1 MGIHSKTPTL
11 AVNDSR
17 GLAILTINYWRADAA
32 LPSEKRIER
41 TLRDPAGRAVKQWD
55 ARLWALQADDPDT
68 PPSVVSVCA
77 LNDSVLRSVSTDAG
91 GSVHLRGLAGEQLL
105 GWDSRMTRREVEY
118 DDLLRPLAVFEEGAG
133 VPRRCAE
140 RFAYGS
146 PDAGDPLHNQ
156 LGQLI
161 RHDDPAGSVLFEQF
175 SITGQCSKNTRHFT
189 LEPVAPDWPE
199 AVTDRQKLLEAGAGA
214 STHRRFAP
222 YDAVLE
228 QRDAGGHR
236 QTFALTLDG
245 RLRAVD
251 LQLGLQ
257 TEGYPVVSDIRYDA
271 HGQVTQELAG
281 NGVLTTL
288 GYRAEDGRLSS
299 RHAQDRLGNVLQHLL
314 YDYDPVGNVT
324 RIEDRALPVRWF
336 ANQRIEPV
344 SLYCHDSL
352 SQLRQASG
360 WEAGIAGG
368 GPTAVANYT
377 QRYRYDAGGNLLELT
392 HVGAQSPGHRLQAA
406 RYSNRCLPWR
416 NGVPPDE
423 AEIGAAF
430 DARGNLLLL
439 DQGRQLQWNL
449 RNQLDSVV
457 AVQRES
463 RVDDRESYLYDGA
476 GQRVRKTRLSLAGA
490 RSLLTDVRYLPG
502 LEMRADSGT
511 GERLQVIIVETGL
524 NSVRV
529 LHWES
534 PPPTGINDLYRYSF
548 SDHLGSISLELDAD
562 GQLIS
567 REHFYPFGATAW
579 ADEPDVSYK
588 TVRYSG
594 KERDAT
600 GLYYYGYRYYMPW
613 LQRWLNP
620 DPKGF
625 VDGPNLFQMVGNS
638 PIRYADSD
646 GAGKD
651 EKMLAQ
657 SMNNQRKL
665 LDTVGSTVSVIQNSI
680 INQLQP
686 GQRFRAL
693 IRRVLT
699 QAGSTA
705 ASALGT
711 AAGGSVGTL
720 VGGLV
725 ATPAGGAMGGV
736 IGAKVGG
743 KMAGK
748 LFDKTADA
756 FQLNRPINLTGNELN
771 PKALIE
777 SVDRAQFKL
786 SGLPMRARMQVQ
798 IQMQAHDPRD
808 AEGRALV
815 ADKLMDAAT
824 DKVISKVEDS
834 MGSLASGMVGIARE
848 FHRAGQGLNADAL
861 SQVYDDAADTSAMLE
876 YRTQAIAVE
885 FAGIGSNDP
894 ELFEN
899 VAALSSQTQGTV
911 QKLSRTQDFIGL
923 VAPKPY
929 AGRANSLG
937 QRTGPILKRQKT
949 VGG

>member
-17 GLAILTINYWRADAA
+17 GLAILTVNYWRADASV
-32 LPSEKRIER
+32 PSESRIER

-68 PPSVVSVCA
+68 PASVVSVYA

-91 GSVHLRGLAGEQLL
+91 GSLQLQGLAGEQLL
-105 GWDSRMTRREVEY
+105 GWDSRLTRREVEY
-118 DDLLRPLAVFEEGAG
+118 DDLLRPLAVFEEGTG

-146 PDAGDPLHNQ
+146 PDVGDPLHNQ

-189 LEPVAPDWPE
+189 VEPVAPDWPQ
-199 AVTDRQKLLEAGAGA
+199 AVIDRHNLLENGAGA
-214 STHRRFAP
+214 STQWRFAP
-222 YDAVLE
+222 HEAVLE
-228 QRDAGGHR
+228 QIDAGGHR

-245 RLRAVD
+245 RLRAID
-251 LQLGLQ
+251 LQLGHQ
-257 TEGYPVVSDIRYDA
+257 NEGYPVVHDIRYNA
-271 HGQVTQELAG
+271 QGQVTQELAG

-299 RHAQDRLGNVLQHLL
+299 RHAQDRLGNVLQHSL

-324 RIEDRALPVRWF
+324 RIEDKALPVRWF

-344 SLYCHDSL
+344 SLYRYDSL

-377 QRYRYDAGGNLLELT
+377 QSYRYDAGGNLLELT
-392 HVGAQSPGHRLQAA
+392 HVGAQSPGHQLQAA

-476 GQRVRKTRLSLAGA
+476 GQRVRKTRLSLASA

-502 LEMRADSGT
+502 LEMRADTGT

-625 VDGPNLFQMVGNS
+625 VDGANLFQMVGNS
-638 PIRYADSD
+638 PIRYLDSD
-646 GAGKD
+646 GGGREDTSA
-651 EKMLAQ
+651 LTQSAQ
-657 SMNNQRKL
+657 KQSQLLGSMSSVAADVRNSL
-665 LDTVGSTVSVIQNSI
+665 LNHT
-680 INQLQP
+680 QP
-686 GQRFRAL
+686 RHRFRAL
-693 IRRVLT
+693 ARRVVT
-699 QAGSTA
+699 QLASHVVRAGAEAIGGA
-705 ASALGT
+705 AGGGLGGTFGPAGGVLGAKLGT
-711 AAGGSVGTL
+711 AAGG
-720 VGGLV
+720 
-725 ATPAGGAMGGV
+725 
-736 IGAKVGG
+736 
-743 KMAGK
+743 K
-748 LFDKTADA
+748 LADA
-756 FQLNRPINLTGNELN
+756 AISAVVDTYQLNRPINFTGREMN
-771 PKALIE
+771 PKAFVE
-777 SVDRAQFKL
+777 SVEPKKQRSLAQAKL
-786 SGLPMRARMQVQ
+786 ELF
-798 IQMQAHDPRD
+798 AHDPRTS
-808 AEGRALV
+808 EGRSRLV
-815 ADKLMDAAT
+815 AMARIKAEEKLLSIAEDKL
-824 DKVISKVEDS
+824 
-834 MGSLASGMVGIARE
+834 GSQTPGLIQTGRE
-848 FHRAGQGLNADAL
+848 FALAAQGLNAEAL
-861 SQVYDDAADTSAMLE
+861 SQTWEDIPVNIDMATF
-876 YRTQAIAVE
+876 RTQAIVTELATSGV
-885 FAGIGSNDP
+885 ADP
-894 ELFEN
+894 ELFEK
-899 VAALSSQTQGTV
+899 VSELSFQTSSTVLALE
-911 QKLSRTQDFIGL
+911 RTQDFIGL

-929 AGRANSLG
+929 AGRAHSLG